1 MPSLEY
7 PRLSTRERGASQM
20 QSFNPGHIFTLELC
34 VSNNNKKITPSKVPV
49 WLLLP
54 GESRCDWNRFKIRH
68 FIMCTLGAAGEI
80 GPRLQPHMITTFKT
94 APLVWD
100 SVSSFYAANGTLA
113 WLATLLFIHLEL
125 VKG

>member
-7 PRLSTRERGASQM
+7 PRLSTRKRGAAQM

-54 GESRCDWNRFKIRH
+54 GESQCDWNQFKIRR

-80 GPRLQPHMITTFKT
+80 GPRLQPYMITTFKT

-100 SVSSFYAANGTLA
+100 SISSFYAANGTL
-113 WLATLLFIHLEL
+113 TFFFFN
-125 VKG
+125 